1 MKKIISIVIVFMG
14 SFILLYA
21 GNTVSGKLQEK
32 DMNEISVSQLHK
44 MMAEKDF
51 TLVNVHIPYAGE
63 IPKTD
68 MLIPYDKIMYHLDEL
83 PSKNKKIVLY
93 CRSDR
98 MSTIAAKAL
107 ANAGYSNLY
116 NLKGGMKAWEAAG
129 YELIDNQPSK
139 TTRSGRE

>member
-1 MKKIISIVIVFMG
+1 MKKIIPTFVILMV
-14 SFILLYA
+14 SFTLLYA
-21 GNTVSGKLQEK
+21 ENTAFGKLQEK
-32 DMNEISVSQLHK
+32 NVNEISASQLHQ

-98 MSTIAAKAL
+98 MSTIATEKL
-107 ANAGYSNLY
+107 ANEGYSNLY
-116 NLKGGMKAWEAAG
+116 NLKGGMKAWKEAG
-129 YELIDNQPSK
+129 YELIDNPSSE